1 MAAIT
6 DQALQGEWFYL
17 EEEQPFDRTSPSFY
31 ILGDGRVTPNDR
43 PEDIGSYVIRDG
55 RAVVQFPKYARAALT
70 IELLCDEVKFDES
83 TDVLTAN
90 ASYEMAAV
98 DEPLHYYG
106 TFVRRRADYLAPPL
120 NMAPVLNK
128 GELATPS

>member
-17 EEEQPFDRTSPSFY
+17 EEEQPLNLASPSFY
-31 ILGDGRVTPNDR
+31 ILAEGRVTPNDR
-43 PEDIGSYVIRDG
+43 PDDVGTYVIEDG
-55 RAVVQFPKYARAALT
+55 RALIEFPKYARAALT
-70 IELLCDEVKFDES
+70 IELLCEDSKFDQS
-83 TDVLTAN
+83 TEILMAN

-106 TFVRRRADYLAPPL
+106 TFVRRRADYHS
-120 NMAPVLNK
+120 
-128 GELATPS
+128 TPSTWRRVS